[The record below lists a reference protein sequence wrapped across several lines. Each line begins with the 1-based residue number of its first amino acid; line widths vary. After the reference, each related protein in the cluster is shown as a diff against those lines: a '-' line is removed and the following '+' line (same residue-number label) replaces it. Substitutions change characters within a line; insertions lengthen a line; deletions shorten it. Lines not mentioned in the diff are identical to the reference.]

1 MIKKRDKK
9 ILNLN
14 KITKVEFTEIDV
26 VITQEDSM
34 VIVDHDEI
42 LKICEMI
49 LTDKKLIN

>member
-1 MIKKRDKK
+1 MIKKRNKK

-26 VITQEDSM
+26 VITQDDSM

-42 LKICEMI
+42 LRICEMI
-49 LTDKKLIN
+49 LTDQKLIN

>member
-1 MIKKRDKK
+1 MIRKKNKK
-9 ILNLN
+9 VIELN
-14 KITKVEFTEIDV
+14 KITKVEFTEIDI

-42 LKICEMI
+42 LRICEMI